1 MSPRKKTTSE
11 MKSISKISYLKN
23 ENDLDNK
30 EDLKKNTSEKKPS
43 QNEDNLEDKYD
54 IEMKTTPK
62 NEDYTLT
69 K

>member
-23 ENDLDNK
+23 ENDLNNK
-30 EDLKKNTSEKKPS
+30 EDLKKKKKKTTSEK
-43 QNEDNLEDKYD
+43 
-54 IEMKTTPK
+54 
-62 NEDYTLT
+62 TL